1 MKNRISRVV
10 TRSGDH
16 GTTGLADGS
25 RVSKDSA
32 RIDAIG
38 QVDELNSVIGLLVS
52 EGLPDKMRQELQAI
66 QNELFNIGGELAV
79 VKTSLMTEDKVL
91 VLEKLVE
98 VYNDELPP
106 LRDFILPGGTK
117 TAALCHLARSF
128 CRRAERAIVA
138 LGKQENISPVLYQ
151 YLNRLSDLFFVYARV
166 ANQLANQTDIFW
178 KK

>member
-10 TRSGDH
+10 TRSGDQ
-16 GTTGLADGS
+16 GQTGLADGS

-38 QVDELNSVIGLLVS
+38 QVDELNSVIGLVIA
-52 EGLPDKMRQELQAI
+52 EGLPEKMKLELLTV

-79 VKTSLMTEDKVL
+79 VKTTIMTEDKVRF
-91 VLEKLVE
+91 LENLIE
-98 VYNDELPP
+98 EYNDDLPP
-106 LRDFILPGGTK
+106 LCDFILPGGSK
-117 TAALCHLARSF
+117 TAALLHLARSV
-128 CRRAERAIVA
+128 CRRAERAVVA

-151 YLNRLSDLFFVYARV
+151 YLNRLSDLFFVVARV
-166 ANQLANQTDIFW
+166 ANKSANQSDIFW

>member
-1 MKNRISRVV
+1 MLS
-10 TRSGDH
+10 
-16 GTTGLADGS
+16 
-25 RVSKDSA
+25 
-32 RIDAIG
+32 
-38 QVDELNSVIGLLVS
+38 VDELNSVIGLLVS
-52 EGLPDKMRQELQAI
+52 EGLSDKMRQELQAV

-98 VYNDELPP
+98 EYNDELPP

-117 TAALCHLARSF
+117 TARSV

-166 ANQLANQTDIFW
+166 ANQLANQSDIFW

>member
-10 TRSGDH
+10 TRSGDQ

-25 RVSKDSA
+25 RVSKDNL

-52 EGLPDKMRQELQAI
+52 EGLSDKMRQELQAV

-98 VYNDELPP
+98 EYNDELPP

-117 TAALCHLARSF
+117 TACFMSSCQKRLQTCRARY
-128 CRRAERAIVA
+128 CGT
-138 LGKQENISPVLYQ
+138 GKTGKYFSCSLPVP
-151 YLNRLSDLFFVYARV
+151 
-166 ANQLANQTDIFW
+166 
-178 KK
+178 

>member
-10 TRSGDH
+10 TRSGDQ

-38 QVDELNSVIGLLVS
+38 QVDELNSVIGLVIS
-52 EGLPDKMRQELQAI
+52 EGLPEKMRQELQAI

-79 VKTSLMTEDKVL
+79 VKTSLMTEDKVV

-98 VYNDELPP
+98 KYNDKLPP

-117 TAALCHLARSF
+117 TAALCHLARSV
-128 CRRAERAIVA
+128 CRRAERAIVV
-138 LGKQENISPVLYQ
+138 LGKQGDVSPVLYQ
-151 YLNRLSDLFFVYARV
+151 YLNRLSDLFFIVARV
-166 ANQLANQTDIFW
+166 ANQMADQSDIFW

>member
-10 TRSGDH
+10 TRTGDK
-16 GTTGLADGS
+16 GQTGLADGS

-38 QVDELNSVIGLLVS
+38 QVDELNSVIGLVIS
-52 EGLPDKMRQELQAI
+52 EGLPEKMKQELQLI
-66 QNELFNIGGELAV
+66 QNELFNMGGELAIV
-79 VKTSLMTEDKVL
+79 PTALMTEDKVSII
-91 VLEKLVE
+91 EKLVE
-98 VYNDELPP
+98 DYNENLPA

-117 TAALCHLARSF
+117 TAALYHLARSV
-128 CRRAERAIVA
+128 CRRVERAVVA

-151 YLNRLSDLFFVYARV
+151 YLNRLSDLFFIYARV
-166 ANQLANQTDIFW
+166 ANKMADQTDIFW